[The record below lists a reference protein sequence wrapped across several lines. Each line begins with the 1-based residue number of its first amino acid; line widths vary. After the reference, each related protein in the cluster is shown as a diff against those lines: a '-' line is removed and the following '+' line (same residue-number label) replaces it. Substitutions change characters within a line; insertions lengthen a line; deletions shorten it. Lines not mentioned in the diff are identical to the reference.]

1 MGRNLMDATLR
12 VASLPGR
19 REQVASRLRDA
30 IVTGR
35 FAPGRRLVERE
46 LCELTGVSRTSIREA
61 LRELESEGLITTVPH
76 RGPVVSVVSIE
87 TAEAIYQVR
96 AVLEGLAAKLFVRG
110 ATDEHLRGL
119 RKSLAELKKA
129 QKANSIDGM
138 VAAKAEFYRILLD
151 GAGNEVA
158 ANILLTMHMRISLLR
173 ATSLGNRERSKR
185 SVEELSAL
193 VKALEARDEEE
204 AWRLCL
210 KHVENAAMVTMTA
223 LKSMVDRTS

>member
-1 MGRNLMDATLR
+1 MDATLR

-19 REQVASRLRDA
+19 REQVVARLRNA
-30 IVTGR
+30 IAIGR
-35 FAPGRRLVERE
+35 FAPGSRLIERE

-61 LRELESEGLITTVPH
+61 LRELESEGLVTTVPH

-96 AVLEGLAAKLFVRG
+96 AVLEGLAAKLFVRH
-110 ATDEHLRGL
+110 ATEEHLRDL
-119 RKSLAELKKA
+119 RRSLAEVKKA
-129 QKANSIDGM
+129 QRANSTDGM

-185 SVEELSAL
+185 SVEELSAF
-193 VKALEARDEEE
+193 VKALELRDENE
-204 AWRLCL
+204 AWRLCV
-210 KHVENAAMVTMTA
+210 KHVENAGMVTMTT
-223 LKSMVDRTS
+223 LKSIADRA